1 MGCLTVEELV
11 IPRQLHSKAFKM
23 NSKRSYR
30 RIDLAVYDPEKKLV
44 IFIEAE
50 NGLWMQHPV
59 VYKELANF
67 TYLASPLE
75 KKVREFNGEQREWA
89 KKEGIG
95 IIEIDLLTK
104 KVKETVKPQFNELE
118 KSLTEL
124 IYHRMIKAKEKR
136 ETASPNSSLS
146 TLFSQPHPPLRNC

>member
-1 MGCLTVEELV
+1 MEDKLVKILVERYEKKGCLTVEELV
-11 IPRQLHSKAFKM
+11 IPRQLHSKAFKR

-30 RIDLAVYDPEKKLV
+30 RIDLAVYDPERKLV

-59 VYKELANF
+59 AYKELANY
-67 TYLASPLE
+67 TYLASPVEE
-75 KKVREFNGEQREWA
+75 KKREFNGEQKDWA

-104 KVKETVKPQFNELE
+104 QVNETVKPQFVDLE
-118 KSLTEL
+118 KSIIEL
-124 IYHRMIKAKEKR
+124 IYYRMKKAKEKR
-136 ETASPNSSLS
+136 K
-146 TLFSQPHPPLRNC
+146 